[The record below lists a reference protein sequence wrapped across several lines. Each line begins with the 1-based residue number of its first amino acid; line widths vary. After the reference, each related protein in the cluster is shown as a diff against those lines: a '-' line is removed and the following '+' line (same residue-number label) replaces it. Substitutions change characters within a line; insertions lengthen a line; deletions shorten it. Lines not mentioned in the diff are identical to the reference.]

1 MMDAAS
7 PKHETQVQLEAA
19 MGPALGSVFY
29 ALYNEV
35 VWLHAIWQEYR
46 VLYGTSEE
54 QLQVVNR
61 AAGFFFKIVQDELW
75 DGVLLRIAKLTDPP
89 KSAGVANLTVRALPT
104 LVTDLA
110 LSQQVAGLVDACI
123 LKAEF
128 AREHRN
134 KRIAHSDL
142 LRSTNP
148 AVPLSGISRRHVE
161 EMLEALRNVMNA
173 LDVRYRETTVMYQD
187 FVSTGGAQRL
197 LYILRQAEGGQVA
210 R

>member
-1 MMDAAS
+1 MDTANS
-7 PKHETQVQLEAA
+7 TNETQSQLESA
-19 MGPALGSVFY
+19 MGPELGRVFY

-75 DGVLLRIAKLTDPP
+75 DSVLLRIAKLTDPP
-89 KSAGVANLTVRALPT
+89 ESMGKTNLTVRALPP
-104 LVTDLA
+104 LLKDVA
-110 LSQQVAGLVDACI
+110 LSNELSALAEICVQ
-123 LKAEF
+123 KAAF

-134 KRIAHSDL
+134 KRIAHRDL
-142 LRSTNP
+142 LHATDP
-148 AVPLSGISRRHVE
+148 AVSLGGVSRRNVE
-161 EMLEALRNVMNA
+161 EMLESLRNVMNRMDA
-173 LDVRYRETTVMYQD
+173 HYREMTVMYQD

-197 LYILRQAEGGQVA
+197 LYVLRRAENGEVA